1 MFLDEL
7 TPFIQELTA
16 HPAAFLGGL
25 ASGLLRLNLAD
36 DPVKGWLN
44 TQGADLSGFS
54 DAGTSGNSRN
64 GGAPKSIAID

>member
-7 TPFIQELTA
+7 TPFIQELPD

-25 ASGLLRLNLAD
+25 ASGLLRLNLSD

-54 DAGTSGNSRN
+54 GTSDNSRN
-64 GGAPKSIAID
+64 GGAPQTIAID

>member
-25 ASGLLRLNLAD
+25 ASGLLRLNLSD
-36 DPVKGWLN
+36 DPVKSWLN

-54 DAGTSGNSRN
+54 GVGTSDNSRN